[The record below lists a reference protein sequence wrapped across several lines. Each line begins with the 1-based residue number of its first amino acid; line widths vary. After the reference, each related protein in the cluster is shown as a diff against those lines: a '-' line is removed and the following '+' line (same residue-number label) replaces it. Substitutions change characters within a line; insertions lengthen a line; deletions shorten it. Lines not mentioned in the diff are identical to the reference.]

1 MLNITVDFLLKV
13 VSIEAWGK
21 ASFIF
26 TELTKNLM
34 EAISLLLAAI
44 L

>member
-1 MLNITVDFLLKV
+1 MLNITVDF
-13 VSIEAWGK
+13 EAWGE
-21 ASFIF
+21 ASLIF

-34 EAISLLLAAI
+34 KEISYLLAAI